1 MNRTSHSV
9 SASNGFSLLE
19 VVLAVFIF
27 SVIAVGIT
35 TYFANITLAN
45 QNTKR
50 LQQNLEDTRFAMN
63 RIAKVLRTSVAINPN
78 AATGAAGTS
87 VQTIRIYDYSQ
98 SSCIE
103 YAFSSG
109 GMNERTVTLPVG
121 TVDEKVWCATGNPAF
136 SPWNALVSASGN
148 AVFEGRFFVVSSE
161 DTSPNERA
169 GRVVMNARIRRGN
182 NESTMQTTVSLRN
195 YEEVYP

>member
-35 TYFANITLAN
+35 TYFAKTTLAN
-45 QNTKR
+45 QNAKR

-78 AATGAAGTS
+78 ATTGAAGTS

-109 GMNERTVTLPVG
+109 GMNERVATLPVG
-121 TVDEKVWCATGNPAF
+121 TVNEKAWCAGNPPF
-136 SPWNALVSASGN
+136 SVWNALVSASGN
-148 AVFEGRFFVVSSE
+148 LAFEGRFFVVSSE

-195 YEEVYP
+195 YKEVYP

>member
-27 SVIAVGIT
+27 SLIAVGIT

-63 RIAKVLRTSVAINPN
+63 RIAKVLRTSVVINPN
-78 AATGAAGTS
+78 
-87 VQTIRIYDYSQ
+87 VQTIRVYDYSQ

-109 GMNERTVTLPVG
+109 GMNERIAALPVG
-121 TVDEKVWCATGNPAF
+121 TVNEKVWCATGNPSF
-136 SPWNALVSASGN
+136 SAWSALVSASGN

-169 GRVVMNARIRRGN
+169 GRVVMNARIQRGN